1 MKSVCNIAGFLKPG
15 AAPSPAAAPSRLGA
29 EMCKELKTKVLRLL
43 PPTSNGP
50 SVQQGGQTDGAEILS
65 YTVKALKEGHVVAV
79 PTDTIYGLACLA
91 QNSEAIRK
99 TYDIKGRNGQKPLA
113 ICVGETRDIYKYCKV
128 PVKEPLLADLLP
140 GPVTLVFERSE
151 VLNTDLNPFTS
162 VSPLLQVG
170 GTENKASN
178 KCLIH
183 DCQSSVVYVCPCAPQ
198 LVGVRIPDHAFMR
211 RLCQMC
217 GEPLALTS
225 ANISSHTSTVA
236 VHEFQELWP
245 KLAVVVDGGPIGD
258 QSRLGSTVVNLS
270 VRGKYSIIRPG
281 CALSSTVDVL
291 EHKYGLSGDLGEE

>member
-1 MKSVCNIAGFLKPG
+1 MKCFCMIAVELIKPRS
-15 AAPSPAAAPSRLGA
+15 AHSSASARRLGG

-50 SVQQGGQTDGAEILS
+50 CVHQEGQTDGAEILS
-65 YTVKALKEGHVVAV
+65 CTAKALKEGYVVGV

-91 QNSEAIRK
+91 QNSEAVRK
-99 TYDIKGRNGQKPLA
+99 TYDVKGRNGHKPLA
-113 ICVGETRDIYKYCKV
+113 ICVGEIQDIYKYCKV
-128 PVKEPLLADLLP
+128 KVKEGLLGDLLP

-162 VSPLLQVG
+162 
-170 GTENKASN
+170 
-178 KCLIH
+178 
-183 DCQSSVVYVCPCAPQ
+183 

-217 GEPLALTS
+217 AEPLALTS

-258 QSRLGSTVVNLS
+258 HSRLGSTVVDLS
-270 VRGKYSIIRPG
+270 VLGKYRIIRPG
-281 CALSSTVDVL
+281 CAFSSTVDVL
-291 EHKYGLSGDLGEE
+291 EQKYGLSEDSGED